1 MATAKK
7 KTVWETLCDTD
18 VSEHAETKDRGDIKL
33 TYLSWAWAWKY
44 VKEIYPATKFKKH
57 IFEITTDGA
66 TYSLPYMVDKT
77 GYAYVMVTVTIEDE
91 EVTEVFP
98 VLNYA
103 NKPVQKPN
111 SFDVNTAHQ
120 RCLTKCLGYLGLG
133 IKIYAGED
141 LNEPETRTEEVSLD
155 DEEESPS
162 TNDDTTTALDDDFKS
177 VTDFVESTEEAF
189 DGFKSAAL
197 KIGDVKVDCS
207 TDGNLTVPQP
217 CIDFDPSAVEQW
229 VEFWVDKFLAK
240 SKTKADLNDFYG
252 KNKNI
257 FSAKGLLAKSS
268 PDFVL
273 GLKDKL
279 TKRVE
284 ELS

>member
-1 MATAKK
+1 MATTKK

-18 VSEHAETKDRGDIKL
+18 VSEHTEEKDMGNFKL
-33 TYLSWAWAWKY
+33 TYLSWAWAWHYLKT
-44 VKEIYPATKFKKH
+44 KYPAAKFKKH
-57 IFEITTDGA
+57 TFEISSDGA
-66 TYSLPYMVDKT
+66 TYSLPYMIDKT
-77 GYAYVMVTVTIEDE
+77 GYAYVMVTVTVEDE

-98 VLNYA
+98 VLNYS
-103 NKPVQKPN
+103 NKPIQKPD
-111 SFDVNTAHQ
+111 SYAVNTAHQ

-133 IKIYAGED
+133 ISIYAGED
-141 LNEPETRTEEVSLD
+141 LNEPEKDASP
-155 DEEESPS
+155 DEEEQSPPS
-162 TNDDTTTALDDDFKS
+162 DDNNFDDVTAFIED
-177 VTDFVESTEEAF
+177 VEDEF
-189 DGFKSAAL
+189 DGFQSASL
-197 KIGDVKVDCS
+197 KIGDVKVECS

-217 CIDFDPSAVEQW
+217 CIDFDPSMVEQW
-229 VEFWVDKFLAK
+229 VGFWGDNFLAK
-240 SKTKADLNDFYG
+240 AKTKADLNDFYG

>member
-7 KTVWETLCDTD
+7 KTVWETLCNTD
-18 VSEHAETKDRGDIKL
+18 VSEHAETKDRGGIQL
-33 TYLSWAWAWKY
+33 TYLSWAWAWHYLKTKY
-44 VKEIYPATKFKKH
+44 PTAKFKKH
-57 IFEITTDGA
+57 TFEISSDGA
-66 TYSLPYMVDKT
+66 TYSLPYMIDKT
-77 GYAYVMVTVTIEDE
+77 GYSYVMVTVTVEDE

-133 IKIYAGED
+133 ISIYAGED
-141 LNEPETRTEEVSLD
+141 LNDPETPEEEVSLD

-189 DGFKSAAL
+189 DGFQSASL
-197 KIGDVKVDCS
+197 KIGDVKVECS

-217 CIDFDPSAVEQW
+217 CIDFDPSLVEQW
-229 VEFWVDKFLAK
+229 VGFWVDKFLAK

-257 FSAKGLLAKSS
+257 FAAKGLLAKSN
-268 PDFVL
+268 PDFVV

>member
-1 MATAKK
+1 MATTKQ

-18 VSEHAETKDRGDIKL
+18 VSEHAEEKEVGTDRKGNPITL

-44 VKEIYPATKFKKH
+44 LKTKYPAAKFKKH

-66 TYSLPYMVDKT
+66 TYSLPFMVDRA
-77 GYAYVMVTVTIEDE
+77 GYSYVMVTVTVEDE

-141 LNEPETRTEEVSLD
+141 LNEPEEEVSLD
-155 DEEESPS
+155 DEEESPPS
-162 TNDDTTTALDDDFKS
+162 DDKFDDMTNFIEN
-177 VTDFVESTEEAF
+177 VEDEL
-189 DGFKSAAL
+189 GFESATL
-197 KIGDVKVDCS
+197 QIGTQKVECS
-207 TDGNLTVPQP
+207 NNGSLTVPQS
-217 CIDFDPSAVEQW
+217 CIDEDAAQVEKW
-229 VEFWVDKFLAK
+229 VGFWVDKFLAK
-240 SKTKADLNDFYG
+240 AESKQDLNAFYG
-252 KNKNI
+252 RNKNI
-257 FSAKGLLAKSS
+257 FSIRSLIAKTN
-268 PDFVL
+268 PDFVKT
-273 GLKDKL
+273 LKDKL
-279 TKRVE
+279 TNRVE

>member
-18 VSEHAETKDRGDIKL
+18 VSEHAQKKGDL

-44 VKEIYPATKFKKH
+44 VKGIYPATKFKKH
-57 IFEITTDGA
+57 VFEISSDGA
-66 TYSLPYMVDKT
+66 TYSLPYMIDKT
-77 GYAYVMVTVTIEDE
+77 GYSYVMVTVTIEDE

-141 LNEPETRTEEVSLD
+141 LNAPERSEEEVSLD
-155 DEEESPS
+155 DEE
-162 TNDDTTTALDDDFKS
+162 
-177 VTDFVESTEEAF
+177 
-189 DGFKSAAL
+189 
-197 KIGDVKVDCS
+197 
-207 TDGNLTVPQP
+207 
-217 CIDFDPSAVEQW
+217 
-229 VEFWVDKFLAK
+229 
-240 SKTKADLNDFYG
+240 
-252 KNKNI
+252 
-257 FSAKGLLAKSS
+257 
-268 PDFVL
+268 
-273 GLKDKL
+273 
-279 TKRVE
+279 
-284 ELS
+284 

>member
-1 MATAKK
+1 MTAAKK

-18 VSEHAETKDRGDIKL
+18 VSEHAEEKDMGNFKL
-33 TYLSWAWAWKY
+33 TYLSWAWAWHYLKTKY
-44 VKEIYPATKFKKH
+44 PTAKFKKH
-57 IFEITTDGA
+57 TFEISSDGA
-66 TYSLPYMVDKT
+66 TYSLPYMIDKT
-77 GYAYVMVTVTIEDE
+77 GYSYVMVTVTVEDE

-98 VLNYA
+98 VLNHS
-103 NKPVQKPN
+103 NKPIQKPN
-111 SFDVNTAHQ
+111 SYDVNTAHQ

-133 IKIYAGED
+133 ISIYAGED
-141 LNEPETRTEEVSLD
+141 LNDPGTRTEEVSLD
-155 DEEESPS
+155 DEEESPPP
-162 TNDDTTTALDDDFKS
+162 DDSGFDDVSDFI
-177 VTDFVESTEEAF
+177 ESTEEAF

-197 KIGDVKVDCS
+197 KIGDVKVECS

-217 CIDFDPSAVEQW
+217 CIDFDPSVVEQW

-257 FSAKGLLAKSS
+257 FSAKGLLAKSN

-279 TKRVE
+279 TARVE

>member
-1 MATAKK
+1 MAATKK

-18 VSEHAETKDRGDIKL
+18 VSEHAEIKDRGDIKL

-57 IFEITTDGA
+57 IFEISSDGA
-66 TYSLPYMVDKT
+66 TYSLPYMIDKA
-77 GYAYVMVTVTIEDE
+77 GYSYVMVTVTIEDE

-155 DEEESPS
+155 DEEESPPP
-162 TNDDTTTALDDDFKS
+162 DDSGFDDVSDFI
-177 VTDFVESTEEAF
+177 ESTEEAF
-189 DGFKSAAL
+189 DGFQSASL

-217 CIDFDPSAVEQW
+217 CIDFDPSLVEQW
-229 VEFWVDKFLAK
+229 VGFWVDKFLAK
-240 SKTKADLNDFYG
+240 AKTKADLNDFYG

-257 FSAKGLLAKSS
+257 FSAKGLLAKSN
-268 PDFVL
+268 PDFVV

>member
-18 VSEHAETKDRGDIKL
+18 VSEHAQKKGDL

-44 VKEIYPATKFKKH
+44 VKGIYPATKFKKH
-57 IFEITTDGA
+57 VFEISSDGA
-66 TYSLPYMVDKT
+66 TYSLPYMIDKT
-77 GYAYVMVTVTIEDE
+77 GYSYVMVTVTIEDE

-141 LNEPETRTEEVSLD
+141 LNAPERSEEEVSLD
-155 DEEESPS
+155 DEEESPPS
-162 TNDDTTTALDDDFKS
+162 DDAFDKAM
-177 VTDFVESTEEAF
+177 DFVEGVEEEF
-189 DGFKSAAL
+189 ESFQSASL
-197 KIGDVKVDCS
+197 KIGDVKVECS
-207 TDGNLTVPQP
+207 TDGNLSIPQP
-217 CIDFDPSAVEQW
+217 CIDFDPSMVEQW
-229 VEFWVDKFLAK
+229 VGFWVDKFLAK

-257 FSAKGLLAKSS
+257 FSAKGLLAKSN

-279 TKRVE
+279 TARVE